1 MREKICAMVIQVGLL
16 AAFFAGV
23 NEKRKYLYY
32 VAKKIALLR
41 GKCQKKVEKTHFD
54 TSRK

>member
-1 MREKICAMVIQVGLL
+1 MKKRDEATIRKETNARKDLRHGNSSWFTRS
-16 AAFFAGV
+16 FFAGV

-41 GKCQKKVEKTHFD
+41 GKC
-54 TSRK
+54 